1 MWIRSQDR
9 KSLLEIEDVEI
20 DSINQV
26 WGIDKLLGKY
36 SMLGEYSTSEKA
48 LIVFN
53 EIQDEL
59 DSEKFYITDLP
70 DVYEMPQDDEVEV

>member
-59 DSEKFYITDLP
+59 DSEEFYITDLP
-70 DVYEMPQDDEVEV
+70 DVYQMPQDEDVKI

>member
-59 DSEKFYITDLP
+59 DSEEFYIIDLP
-70 DVYEMPQDDEVEV
+70 DVYEMPQDQDVEV

>member
-48 LIVFN
+48 LMVFN

-59 DSEKFYITDLP
+59 DSEEFYITDLP
-70 DVYEMPQDDEVEV
+70 DVYEMPQDEDVEV

>member
-26 WGIDKLLGKY
+26 WGIDKLLG
-36 SMLGEYSTSEKA
+36 EYSTSEKA

-59 DSEKFYITDLP
+59 DSEEFYITDLP
-70 DVYEMPQDDEVEV
+70 DVYEMPQDEDVEV

>member
-1 MWIRSQDR
+1 MWVRSQDR

-59 DSEKFYITDLP
+59 DSEEFYITDLP

>member
-59 DSEKFYITDLP
+59 DSEEFYITDLT

>member
-59 DSEKFYITDLP
+59 DSEEFYITDLP
-70 DVYEMPQDDEVEV
+70 DVYEMPQDDEVGL

>member
-20 DSINQV
+20 DRINQV

-59 DSEKFYITDLP
+59 DSEEFYITDLP

>member
-36 SMLGEYSTSEKA
+36 SMLGEYSTFEKA

-59 DSEKFYITDLP
+59 DSEEFYITDLP

>member
-26 WGIDKLLGKY
+26 WGIDKVLGKY

-59 DSEKFYITDLP
+59 DSEEFYITDLP

>member
-36 SMLGEYSTSEKA
+36 SMLGEYSTSEKT

-59 DSEKFYITDLP
+59 DSEEFYITDLP

>member
-20 DSINQV
+20 DSINQI

-48 LIVFN
+48 LIVYN

-59 DSEKFYITDLP
+59 DSEEFYITDSP
-70 DVYEMPQDDEVEV
+70 DVYQMPQDEDVEV

>member
-9 KSLLEIEDVEI
+9 KSLLEIEDVEV

-59 DSEKFYITDLP
+59 DSEEFYITDLP
-70 DVYEMPQDDEVEV
+70 DVYEMPQDEDVEV

>member
-1 MWIRSQDR
+1 MLIRSQDR

-59 DSEKFYITDLP
+59 DSEEFYITDLP
-70 DVYEMPQDDEVEV
+70 DVYEMPQDEDVEV

>member
-59 DSEKFYITDLP
+59 DSEEF
-70 DVYEMPQDDEVEV
+70 

>member
-20 DSINQV
+20 DSINQA

-59 DSEKFYITDLP
+59 DSEEFYITDLP

>member
-20 DSINQV
+20 DSINHV
-26 WGIDKLLGKY
+26 WGLDKLLGKY

-59 DSEKFYITDLP
+59 DSEEFYITDLP

>member
-20 DSINQV
+20 DSINQIL
-26 WGIDKLLGKY
+26 GIDKLLGKY

-59 DSEKFYITDLP
+59 DSEEFYITDLP
-70 DVYEMPQDDEVEV
+70 DVYEMPQDEDVEV

>member
-48 LIVFN
+48 FRN
-53 EIQDEL
+53 G
-59 DSEKFYITDLP
+59 ITIK
-70 DVYEMPQDDEVEV
+70 

>member
-20 DSINQV
+20 DSINQI

-59 DSEKFYITDLP
+59 DSELFYETDVP
-70 DVYEMPQDDEVEV
+70 DIFEMPLDEDVEV

>member
-9 KSLLEIEDVEI
+9 KILLEIEDVEI

-59 DSEKFYITDLP
+59 DSEEFYITDLP

>member
-9 KSLLEIEDVEI
+9 KSLLEIENVEI

-59 DSEKFYITDLP
+59 DSEEFYITDLP

>member
-36 SMLGEYSTSEKA
+36 SMLGEYSTYEKA

-59 DSEKFYITDLP
+59 DSEVFYETDVP
-70 DVYEMPQDDEVEV
+70 DIFEMPLDEDVEV

>member
-48 LIVFN
+48 LIIFN

-59 DSEKFYITDLP
+59 DSEEFYITDLP

>member
-26 WGIDKLLGKY
+26 WGIDKLLGKCLKY
-36 SMLGEYSTSEKA
+36 DNCTEYCLEK
-48 LIVFN
+48 V
-53 EIQDEL
+53 DERIKNKN
-59 DSEKFYITDLP
+59 DR
-70 DVYEMPQDDEVEV
+70 

>member
-59 DSEKFYITDLP
+59 DSEEFYITDLP

>member
-53 EIQDEL
+53 EIKDEL
-59 DSEKFYITDLP
+59 DSEEFYITDLP

>member
-53 EIQDEL
+53 EIQVEL
-59 DSEKFYITDLP
+59 DSEEFYITDLP

>member
-20 DSINQV
+20 DSINQI

-48 LIVFN
+48 LIVYN
-53 EIQDEL
+53 EIYDEL
-59 DSEKFYITDLP
+59 DSEEFYITDLP
-70 DVYEMPQDDEVEV
+70 DVYEMPQDEDVEV

>member
-59 DSEKFYITDLP
+59 DSEEFYITDLP
-70 DVYEMPQDDEVEV
+70 DVYEMPQEEDVEV

>member
-59 DSEKFYITDLP
+59 DSEGFYITDLP
-70 DVYEMPQDDEVEV
+70 DVYQMPQDDEVEV